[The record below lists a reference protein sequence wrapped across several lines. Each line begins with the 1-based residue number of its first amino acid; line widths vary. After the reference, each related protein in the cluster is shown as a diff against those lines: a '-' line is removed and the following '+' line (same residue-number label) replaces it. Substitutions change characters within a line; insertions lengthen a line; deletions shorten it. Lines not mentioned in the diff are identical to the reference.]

1 MQWSMSLTE
10 TLNRCRD
17 DLPLIRSKRLTDSRY
32 LMRRRIR
39 SCSKRTR
46 SLKELMVRHRLK
58 HNSCKA
64 IKQPRLSKL
73 LMSKQNILK
82 KTLTT

>member
-1 MQWSMSLTE
+1 
-10 TLNRCRD
+10 
-17 DLPLIRSKRLTDSRY
+17 
-32 LMRRRIR
+32 MRRRIR

-58 HNSCKA
+58 HISCKA

-73 LMSKQNILK
+73 LMSKQNTLK
-82 KTLTT
+82 KTLTTQC